1 MAVTYHT
8 QNIRF
13 NMPGKRA
20 VSAWIKAA
28 VAEEGRETG
37 DISIVFCSGDYL
49 LDINR
54 KYLSHDYHTD
64 IITFDY
70 GNGNIVSG
78 DLFISVDTVLANAE
92 KYGVTFDNEL
102 LRVVIHGIMHL
113 CGYGDKT
120 AAETE
125 IMRAKEDFYLSGL

>member
-1 MAVTYHT
+1 
-8 QNIRF
+8 
-13 NMPGKRA
+13 MPGKRA